1 MIHLMTKSK
10 VRLYLVLFTLCLA
23 MTARSEPNIQDLE
36 WMTGTWRGAFGTMEI
51 EESWNEP
58 RAGIIQ
64 AMVRLSNENKLMII
78 EMIVIEEIDDSLRLH
93 IQQWDPGMIKHD
105 PEKQRMDLV
114 SIGERS
120 VSFEAI
126 DEGLLKK
133 LTYKRTSETDF
144 EIHVEQTSGQ
154 SFTVNLVLIKL

>member
-1 MIHLMTKSK
+1 
-10 VRLYLVLFTLCLA
+10 
-23 MTARSEPNIQDLE
+23 
-36 WMTGTWRGAFGTMEI
+36 MEI

-64 AMVRLSNENKLMII
+64 AMVRISNENKLMII

-93 IQQWDPGMIKHD
+93 IQQWDPGMIKHK
-105 PEKQRMDLV
+105 PEKQRMGLAFLE
-114 SIGERS
+114 ERS

-126 DEGLLKK
+126 DQGLLKK

-144 EIHVEQTSGQ
+144 EINVEQSSGQ
-154 SFTVNLVLIKL
+154 EFTVNLKLIKP

>member
-1 MIHLMTKSK
+1 MIHLARTPLL
-10 VRLYLVLFTLCLA
+10 RPFLVLFTLCFA
-23 MTARSEPNIQDLE
+23 MTAKSEATIQDLD
-36 WMTGTWRGAFGTMEI
+36 WMTGTWRGSFGTMEI

-64 AMVRLSNENKLMII
+64 AMVRLANENQLMII
-78 EMIVIEEIDDSLRLH
+78 EMIVIEEVDDSLRLH

-114 SIGERS
+114 ALGERS

-144 EIHVEQTSGQ
+144 EIHVEQSSGQ
-154 SFTVNLVLIKL
+154 TFTVNLKRIKP

>member
-1 MIHLMTKSK
+1 MIHLSRKPIEK
-10 VRLYLVLFTLCLA
+10 LLLVLFALCLA
-23 MTARSEPNIQDLE
+23 MTAKSDTTIQDLE
-36 WMTGTWRGAFGTMEI
+36 WMTGTWRGSFGNMEI

-64 AMVRLSNENKLMII
+64 AMVRLANENKLMII
-78 EMIVIEEIDDSLRLH
+78 EMIVIEEVDDSLRLH

-114 SIGERS
+114 SLGERS

-126 DEGLLKK
+126 DDGLLKK

-144 EIHVEQTSGQ
+144 EIHVEQSSGQ
-154 SFTVNLVLIKL
+154 TFTVNLKRIKP